1 MYIKNIVRL
10 ALSNSLLRS
19 GSINYTKALLKSSP
33 SFLEVKQVS
42 PFHLSPANCNKEK
55 TSIRQNEFVFEPSN
69 LLPADE
75 QADNYQHL
83 FKQIPVV
90 CIFGWTGSHDKNLGK
105 FSQIYTDL
113 GYHTIR
119 ISPSFGMVF
128 ATRPYKHKDYTE
140 KLLQL
145 MRDQYGLAENKIFVH
160 IISNAGACVF
170 LQNVVDIHD
179 SVYVSNDRALDV
191 KDISFFGKNQV
202 GTLFDSCVGLN
213 TSYRTLIEGVA
224 GSVSGSALIKYAVGV
239 SIASFVWALLP
250 FFPNNYYVRGF
261 KKCTMDR
268 RQLPSLFIYS
278 TGDKLIDPAQI
289 AKLCALK
296 RETFPGMY
304 IKQAVFED
312 AEHVLIYKKYPEQY
326 VELIKEHLKVC
337 DLDMTK
343 INLK

>member
-1 MYIKNIVRL
+1 MYFKNIVRL
-10 ALSNSLLRS
+10 ALSISLLRS
-19 GSINYTKALLKSSP
+19 GSIKYTTALLRPSP
-33 SFLEVKQVS
+33 SLSVAKQVS
-42 PFHLSPANCNKEK
+42 PLHLSSASYIKAE
-55 TSIRQNEFVFEPSN
+55 TSIKQNEFVFEPSN
-69 LLPADE
+69 LLPADK
-75 QADNYQHL
+75 QAHNYQHL

-90 CIFGWTGSHDKNLGK
+90 CIFGWTGSHDKNLVK

-128 ATRPYKHKDYTE
+128 ATRPDKHKDYTE
-140 KLLQL
+140 KLLHL

-170 LQNVVDIHD
+170 LQNVIDMHD
-179 SVYVSNDRALDV
+179 SVYVSNDQALDV
-191 KDISFFGKNQV
+191 KAVSFFGKNQV

-213 TSYRTLIEGVA
+213 TTYRTLIEGVA
-224 GSVSGSALIKYAVGV
+224 GSVGGNAFIKYAVGV

-278 TGDKLIDPAQI
+278 KGDKLIDPAQI

-296 RETFPGMY
+296 RETFPDMY